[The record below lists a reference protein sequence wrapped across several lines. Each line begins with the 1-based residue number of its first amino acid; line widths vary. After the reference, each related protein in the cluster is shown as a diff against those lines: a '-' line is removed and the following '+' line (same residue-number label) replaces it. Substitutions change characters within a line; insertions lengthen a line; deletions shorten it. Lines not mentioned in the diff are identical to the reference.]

1 MNKYRLIP
9 NKTYHRNAEIRELLD
24 DSYQGIK
31 RLFVLAYRDA
41 DGANRVIADSHREY
55 FLPRVKIENCNIKID
70 GRNFY
75 DQPIN
80 DSITQYDEV
89 RGVSAGQ
96 GDAYTTG
103 CLLDFAY
110 FEKNYRLTGV
120 DLNKQKKWMLI
131 QERNSKDYFYW

>member
-1 MNKYRLIP
+1 MNKYRLTP

-55 FLPRVKIENCNIKID
+55 FLPRVKIENGNIKID

-120 DLNKQKKWMLI
+120 DLNKQKNWMLI

>member
-89 RGVSAGQ
+89 RGVLAGQ

-120 DLNKQKKWMLI
+120 DLNKQKNWMLI

>member
-96 GDAYTTG
+96 GDTYTTG

-120 DLNKQKKWMLI
+120 DLNKQKNWMLI

>member
-55 FLPRVKIENCNIKID
+55 LLPRVKIENCNIKTD

-103 CLLDFAY
+103 YLLDFAY

-120 DLNKQKKWMLI
+120 DLNKQKNWMLI

>member
-55 FLPRVKIENCNIKID
+55 FLPRVKIENCNIKIY

-120 DLNKQKKWMLI
+120 DLNKQKNWMLI
-131 QERNSKDYFYW
+131 QERNSKDYFY

>member
-96 GDAYTTG
+96 GDAFTTG

-120 DLNKQKKWMLI
+120 DLNKQKNWMLI